1 LACSWKTEPQ
11 INLNFDLIIELFQK
25 FTLMRIFLTFFS
37 LCLIMASCIVVDPSA
52 ISNGGGVVL
61 GGPVPGYTGR
71 VGCNAPITNNQFQ
84 RTRQNLASYSSSFD
98 RMDVAKAQIPR
109 EGCYTVSQIRQ
120 LVTLWSSSFD
130 REEFLH
136 FAYDYTYDIDNYV
149 DLQDVFT
156 SSIDRKEFVEWCYNR

>member
-1 LACSWKTEPQ
+1 
-11 INLNFDLIIELFQK
+11 
-25 FTLMRIFLTFFS
+25 MRIFLTFFS
-37 LCLIMASCIVVDPSA
+37 LCLIMASCIVVDPAA
-52 ISNGGGVVL
+52 IGNGGGPVL

-71 VGCNAPITNNQFQ
+71 VGCNTPLTSNQFQ
-84 RTRQNLASYSSSFD
+84 RTRQNLASYNSSFD

-149 DLQDVFT
+149 NLQDVFT
-156 SSIDRKEFVEWCYNR
+156 SSIDRKEFVEWCYNRALWYKS